1 MKKIFKFLL
10 TTTLIATILVGC
22 GNSDSSENSGND
34 QDTGLKGTIT
44 MNGSTSMEKLSNSLA
59 EVFMQ
64 KYPDVLVTAQFT
76 GSSSGIEAV
85 ANKIVDIGN
94 SSRALKQSE
103 IDNGVVENIVALD
116 GIAIITHS
124 SNPVSDLTLDQL
136 RGIYDGTIKNWNEVG
151 GDDMGI
157 VVIGR
162 EAGSGTRAAFE
173 EIMDLKDKAVYSQ
186 DIDSTGAVV
195 GKVEVAP
202 GSIGY
207 VSLDVIHNS
216 AAKPLKID
224 GAEPTAENIKSGQ
237 YVLSR
242 PFVMATNGAISE
254 QKPEVQELFNFLNS
268 EEGKELIE
276 KVGLVSLD

>member
-10 TTTLIATILVGC
+10 TSTLIAATLVGC
-22 GNSDSSENSGND
+22 GNSSNSDSNIND
-34 QDTGLKGTIT
+34 SGLKGSIT

-64 KYPDVLVTAQFT
+64 KYPNVLVTAQFT
-76 GSSSGIEAV
+76 GSSAGVEAV
-85 ANKIVDIGN
+85 ANKTVDIGN

-103 IDNGVVENIVALD
+103 IDKGVVENVVALD
-116 GIAIITHS
+116 GIAVITHS

-136 RGIYDGTIKNWNEVG
+136 RGIYDGTIKNWREVG
-151 GDDMGI
+151 GDNMGI

-173 EIMDLKDKAVYSQ
+173 EIMDLKDKAIYSQ
-186 DIDSTGAVV
+186 EIDSTGAVV

-207 VSLDVIHNS
+207 VSLDVLHNS
-216 AAKPLKID
+216 TAKPLKIEGLD
-224 GAEPTAENIKSGQ
+224 PTTENIKSGA
-237 YVLSR
+237 YMLSR
-242 PFVMATNGAISE
+242 PFVMATNGEISE
-254 QKPEVQELFNFLNS
+254 QKTEVQELFNFLNS
-268 EEGKELIE
+268 EEGKQLIE
-276 KVGLVSLD
+276 RVGLVSLD